1 MSQGPSTDRR
11 RLVLAHGWAVDA
23 TVWDPL
29 LAHLGFD
36 GEVVHCGPRFLDLG
50 PPTLSAPPSAPSED
64 AICIG
69 FSFGALWLLLNTRA
83 RIKAFVSISG
93 FTRLDAEAN
102 VSAMRALR
110 AGLEKN
116 APAQV
121 KAFRRLAGIREPV
134 PSEVLNVPLL
144 LEGLDTMLEG
154 DARDALAALDC
165 PVLALASEDDPVI
178 PPAVTRSSWPASVT
192 RWSDGG
198 GHAVPVTQPDWCA
211 SEIQRFVREH
221 LS

>member
-23 TVWDPL
+23 SVWQPL
-29 LAHLGFD
+29 IERLGFD
-36 GEVVHCGPRFLDLG
+36 GDVIHCGPRFLDLG
-50 PPTLSAPPSAPSED
+50 PPTHAAPPDD

-69 FSFGALWLLLNTRA
+69 FSFGALWLLLNAPA
-83 RIKAFVSISG
+83 RIKALVSISG
-93 FTRLDAEAN
+93 FTRLDAAAN
-102 VSAMRALR
+102 VDAMRALR

-134 PSEVLNVPLL
+134 PSEALNVPLL
-144 LEGLDTMLEG
+144 LEGLDAMLEG
-154 DARDALAALDC
+154 DARGVLSGLDC
-165 PVLALASEDDPVI
+165 PVLALASRDDPVI
-178 PPAVTRSSWPASVT
+178 PPDVTRSSWPTSAT
-192 RWSDGG
+192 RWSEGG
-198 GHAVPVTQPDWCA
+198 GHALPLTQTDWCA